1 MASKRTNA
9 RFSTH
14 EALAHFQRRNHSL
27 NKKNAP
33 PISTQS
39 LNFHSHKRKRSFF
52 CSAIDVT
59 AMHTYSKLMAL
70 CVVSQTATAFLVQTP
85 KAAISPS
92 AAYSG
97 RSVDEVSY
105 SYLSTGV
112 SNTKP
117 AFSAPVGSLAEK
129 ANGYGVSEQ
138 ADIWDS
144 TSPVTVQGGSLRT
157 WSFTTPAIER
167 VQVLLKSE
175 GRPINANVEL
185 WQGPDNSPQ
194 KMMVYIED
202 GSVRPFSAVIETP
215 RGQNAIAIR
224 NTGQMEFPLIAGVV
238 ADVGDGTDGLGAVT
252 QALSAKG
259 AKTIQGGAVHTY
271 PFGSNV
277 ASVQIMLKTDGR
289 PLNGRIELLQGPNN
303 NKQVVEIYTEDGRER
318 PFFMVIDTPGS
329 GNVVRIVNTATIEFP
344 MTASVEP
351 YLIEQAEEGSDV
363 GSYFILD

>member
-1 MASKRTNA
+1 MK
-9 RFSTH
+9 
-14 EALAHFQRRNHSL
+14 
-27 NKKNAP
+27 
-33 PISTQS
+33 IY
-39 LNFHSHKRKRSFF
+39 
-52 CSAIDVT
+52 
-59 AMHTYSKLMAL
+59 YSKLLAL
-70 CVVSQTATAFLVQTP
+70 FAFHPNVWETAAFVVQTP
-85 KAAISPS
+85 KKALALKGFHAYREGEQEVSPS
-92 AAYSG
+92 
-97 RSVDEVSY
+97 SY
-105 SYLSTGV
+105 SYLTTDG
-112 SNTKP
+112 
-117 AFSAPVGSLAEK
+117 E
-129 ANGYGVSEQ
+129 VSEKKKPGSGVPNGDISEMANKKGAASDKAASYGDMQ
-138 ADIWDS
+138 VVPDIWET

-157 WSFTTPAIER
+157 LSFTTEIIER

-175 GRPINANVEL
+175 GRPVNALVEL